1 MAESIE
7 SLFRRGQISG
17 RQLKRRFR
25 TGRDGAG
32 VPTKMAAF
40 DDMTKDEGSVHQ
52 RGEIPGN
59 EIEHPTNQRKNKV
72 GRVSRGGGAGRQG
85 TVRQDQ
91 INAAE
96 YQRPNFPARGSRL
109 EPREVHRRVG
119 VAQSDTGSNQ
129 SSGPLY
135 GGPSSRKYG

>member
-17 RQLKRRFR
+17 RQLKRRFQ

-32 VPTKMAAF
+32 VPTKMADF
-40 DDMTKDEGSVHQ
+40 DDPTKDEGSVHQ

-59 EIEHPTNQRKNKV
+59 EIEHPTNQARKRF
-72 GRVSRGGGAGRQG
+72 GRVSRGGDVNASGNPKAN
-85 TVRQDQ
+85 Q
-91 INAAE
+91 INQAD
-96 YQRPNFPARGSRL
+96 YQRPSFPARGSRL
-109 EPREVHRRVG
+109 EPGEARRRVG
-119 VAQSDTGSNQ
+119 VAQSNTGSNQ

-135 GGPSSRKYG
+135 GGPNSRRYG